1 MNVVVIGGGA
11 SGMMAAIF
19 AAKKGANTTL
29 LERNEK
35 FGKKIYITGK
45 GRCNLTNDCDKEQ
58 FMKNIVRN
66 PKFLYA
72 ALAKLDNFSLMDMIE
87 NAGTPL
93 KIERGGRVFPTS
105 DRASDITKA
114 LEKLMAQYGVRTAL
128 RARAEKILTA
138 GGRVTGVLCGGRA
151 FPADA
156 AILCCGGL
164 SYPSTGST
172 GDGLSFARDLGHT
185 VTSTRP
191 ALVPIEAKEGWA
203 KELTGLTLKNVE
215 LSAYQG
221 GKRTY
226 KERGEMLFT
235 HFGISGPLVLTCSSV
250 LKEPIR
256 RTELFIDLK
265 PALDEGELDARLL
278 RDFQV
283 MQKKRIVSVMDGLA
297 PHNIGCAILRLC
309 NIPEGFPVD
318 RVTAEMRKKILKT
331 VKALPLTAEGL
342 RGYEEAVITR
352 GGVDVKEISSKTL
365 ESKIVKG
372 LYFAGE
378 TLDVDAFTGGFNLQI
393 AFSTG
398 ALAGDSA
405 ASE

>member
-1 MNVVVIGGGA
+1 MNIVVIGGGA

-35 FGKKIYITGK
+35 LGKKLYITGK

-72 ALAKLDNFSLMDMIE
+72 ALAKLDNLSLMDMIE

-93 KIERGGRVFPTS
+93 KIERGGRVFPAS
-105 DRASDITKA
+105 DRASDITRA
-114 LEKLMAQYGVRTAL
+114 LEKLMAQYGVRTVL
-128 RARAEKILTA
+128 HARAEKILTE
-138 GGRVTGVLCGGRA
+138 GGRVTGVFCGGRA

-172 GDGLSFARDLGHT
+172 GDGLSFARELGHT
-185 VTSTRP
+185 VTPTRP
-191 ALVPIEAKEGWA
+191 ALVPIETKEDWP

-221 GKRTY
+221 GKRAY

-250 LKEPIR
+250 FKEPIR
-256 RTELFIDLK
+256 GTQLFIDLK

-278 RDFQV
+278 RDFQA
-283 MQKKRIVSVMDGLA
+283 MQKKRIAAVMDGLA
-297 PHNIGCAILRLC
+297 PHSLGCAILRLC
-309 NIPEGFPVD
+309 NISEGFPVD
-318 RVTAEMRKKILKT
+318 SVTAEMRRNLIKT
-331 VKALPLTAEGL
+331 IKALPLTAEGL
-342 RGYEEAVITR
+342 RGYGEAVITR

-365 ESKIVKG
+365 ESKIVRG